1 MNYAKKL
8 KFLSNN
14 LRIGYYIN
22 INNKTPHFI
31 NDINTDINY
40 IYKKTNDNNNLY
52 NNNNIGNNFFLNI
65 NYIINYGS
73 IEDIK
78 RNFHE
83 NLLPFVSSLRYDAS
97 LTSMPINFK
106 D

>member
-1 MNYAKKL
+1 LNYAKKL
-8 KFLSNN
+8 KFLSKN

-40 IYKKTNDNNNLY
+40 IYKKTNDNNIIYIYNNN

-73 IEDIK
+73 IENIK
-78 RNFHE
+78 E
-83 NLLPFVSSLRYDAS
+83 KIS
-97 LTSMPINFK
+97 
-106 D
+106 